1 LKELR
6 KRHMALSKKAE
17 DLEALQQSVV
27 DAYMLERQSEAAP
40 GTQPAPDVRRSAR
53 AAAAGAG
60 TSLIKRIEARLTKS
74 EIAALQ
80 EAVAGV
86 PGESLGDL
94 ADIVKVLDVGPL
106 RTQANRLCLQI
117 QATEEQVDDALPTV
131 SPDGASAESLVAA
144 IGWGEL
150 ILAREELVGYE
161 AREIAHIENVL
172 AGEAKLRR
180 HERLSRT
187 EEVTET
193 ETITEKESEK
203 DSQSTDRFE
212 LQAESQATI
221 SRDFS
226 VSTGVNTSGRYGVTD
241 VDTSLDAAFSRSESE
256 SRSATI
262 DTAREIVTKAVE
274 RTFERVRQL
283 RRLKIT
289 EEIRELNRHQY
300 TNTGGPPVSG
310 IYLWVEK
317 VQKVELRHYGRRMMV
332 EFHVPEPALSLH
344 ERAAVRRV
352 RKRLP
357 PFDVGPA
364 SVQPDNYM
372 CLAQRFAALDVE
384 PPPTL
389 LVDVGWGWVST
400 INEEAEGWAEDQF
413 TGTVSV
419 PQGYRPTWAKVAWSG
434 LQGPKEGR
442 EFNFAF
448 SVAGKSENKEH
459 TVATWDSVV
468 LRLNEPAD
476 WPQGVPISGRLHGA
490 WDGAVYVQVTLG
502 CVRTSEALDAWRL
515 RTWEALRAGYEA
527 LERKAVLDDERQTFP
542 GDLPAPGLSAAPAA
556 ENRRIER
563 AELQKWA
570 VKSMR
575 LVPQNFNAVEL
586 VGEYQEISPVH
597 ADAQAPVVRFYEDAF
612 EWEHMTYFLYPYH
625 WARRASWPMRAAVDS
640 PDPQHHAFLQAG
652 AARVI
657 VPVTPGFEGKVAWF
671 LDPHNADTPEL
682 DRILAP
688 PPKTAPASTSDPFRD
703 LWIELLTEHK
713 PDMARG
719 SGTLKLEHG
728 STQVQ
733 VNLQEEPQS
742 QWRLRDPRDL
752 ARELWIGGDRYEVAA
767 VVDDY
772 TFTLDRPYEGTTDEA
787 ASYAAGSTPYGP
799 PWTVRVPT
807 TLVVLAE
814 NATAL
819 NPPGQAP
826 R

>member
-1 LKELR
+1 VVELQELQ
-6 KRHMALSKKAE
+6 KRHAALSQKAE
-17 DLEALQQSVV
+17 ELEALQRSVV
-27 DAYMLERQSEAAP
+27 DAYMLELQSEAAP
-40 GTQPAPDVRRSAR
+40 RAQPAPDVRRAD
-53 AAAAGAG
+53 AAAAGTG
-60 TSLIKRIEARLTKS
+60 TSLIKRIETRLTKS
-74 EIAALQ
+74 EIAALK
-80 EAVAGV
+80 EATASKPDG
-86 PGESLGDL
+86 SLRDL
-94 ADIVKVLDVGPL
+94 ADIIQLLDVGVI
-106 RTQANRLCLQI
+106 RAKANRLCLQI
-117 QATEEQVDDALPTV
+117 QATEERVDNALPTV
-131 SPDGASAESLVAA
+131 SPDGASAEPLVAA
-144 IGWGEL
+144 IGWGDL
-150 ILAREELVGYE
+150 IVAREELVGYE
-161 AREIAHIENVL
+161 AREIAHIENIL
-172 AGEAKLRR
+172 AGEAKLRE
-180 HERLSRT
+180 HERLSKT

-193 ETITEKESEK
+193 ETITEKETEK

-226 VSTGVNTSGRYGVTD
+226 VSTGVNTSGSYGVTD

-283 RRLKIT
+283 RRLTVT

-300 TNTGGPPVSG
+300 TNTDGPPVSG

-317 VQKVELRHYGRRMMV
+317 VQKVELRHYGTRMMV

-344 ERAAVRRV
+344 ERATARKV

-357 PFDVGPA
+357 PFDVGPS

-372 CLAQRFAALDVE
+372 CLAQRFGALDVE

-400 INEEAEGWAEDQF
+400 INEDAEGWAEDQF

-419 PQGYRPTWAKVAWSG
+419 PQGYRPTWAKVTWSG
-434 LQGPKEGR
+434 LKGPKEDR
-442 EFNFAF
+442 EFDFAF
-448 SVAGKSENKEH
+448 SVAGKTEGVEYKERTSGSH
-459 TVATWDSVV
+459 GVV
-468 LRLNEPAD
+468 LRLDEPAD

-490 WDGAVYVQVTLG
+490 WDGAVYVQASLG

-527 LERKAVLDDERQTFP
+527 LERKALIDDQRQTFP
-542 GDLPAPGLSAAPAA
+542 GDLPAPGVSAAPAA

-570 VKSMR
+570 IKSMR
-575 LVPQNFNAVEL
+575 LVPQNFNAVEM

-640 PDPQHHAFLQAG
+640 ADPQHRAFLEAG

-657 VPVTPGFEGKVAWF
+657 VPVTPGFEDKVASF
-671 LDPHNADTPEL
+671 LDPDNAETPEL
-682 DRILAP
+682 DRILTPAP
-688 PPKTAPASTSDPFRD
+688 QTVPATASDAFRD

-733 VNLQEEPQS
+733 VNPQPAPQS
-742 QWRLRDPRDL
+742 QWRPRDPRDL

-767 VVDDY
+767 VVDDH
-772 TFTLDRPYEGTTDEA
+772 TFTLNRPYEGATDEA

-807 TLVVLAE
+807 TLVVLTEHA
-814 NATAL
+814 AAL
-819 NPPGQAP
+819 NLP
-826 R
+826 